1 MSVDACAS
9 LLRQGD
15 PDRFLAT
22 MTAPPGDRAA
32 LLVLYAFNLELARIP
47 WVTNEP
53 VIAEMRL
60 QFWAD
65 VIEAIQQG
73 RPARAHEVAGPL
85 AVLLAEKSL
94 PVSLFSEM
102 IAARQFDIYKE
113 PHMSD
118 AALAMY
124 LDHTAGHLMWLGC
137 LALGADHNLQIPVR
151 NAALGAGTA
160 AYLRAVPALTAS
172 GRQPLVDASDAGIA
186 RLAQTGLDGLH
197 LARKTEFPARILPVL
212 RAGWLAKPI
221 LTSACKTPQ
230 AVTENRLYPSEFYRR
245 SLLLAKTL
253 TGRW

>member
-1 MSVDACAS
+1 M
-9 LLRQGD
+9 LRQGD

-73 RPARAHEVAGPL
+73 KPARAHEVAGPL

-118 AALAMY
+118 AALARY
-124 LDHTAGHLMWLGC
+124 LDHTAGHLMWLAS
-137 LALGADHNLQIPVR
+137 LALGAGDKLQPPLR
-151 NAALGAGTA
+151 GAALAAGTA
-160 AYLRAVPALTAS
+160 AYLRAVPALVAS
-172 GRQPLVDASDAGIA
+172 GRLPLVDASDAGIA

-197 LARKTEFPARILPVL
+197 LAHKTKFPARILPVL
-212 RAGWLAKPI
+212 RAGWLAKPM
-221 LTSACKTPQ
+221 LTRARKTPQ

-245 SLLLAKTL
+245 TVLLAKTVAAH
-253 TGRW
+253 W